1 MRRFCI
7 QLIETEPQ
15 LALIAEEKS
24 PTRICHRGVSAI
36 NCSDM
41 EVSMEHSYVDNI
53 IKEIPEVTVL
63 LKQNKETEGYQ
74 AFNRL
79 VPDINNAMTE
89 FIELIPKLQT
99 AGIDIPQDVILK
111 QISNMAEGYE
121 YRDNVLLADTL
132 DYEILDTLQLY
143 VEILEQL

>member
-1 MRRFCI
+1 
-7 QLIETEPQ
+7 
-15 LALIAEEKS
+15 
-24 PTRICHRGVSAI
+24 
-36 NCSDM
+36 
-41 EVSMEHSYVDNI
+41 MEHSHVDNI
-53 IKEIPEVTVL
+53 IKQIPEVTVL

-89 FIELIPKLQT
+89 FIELIPKLQA

>member
-1 MRRFCI
+1 
-7 QLIETEPQ
+7 
-15 LALIAEEKS
+15 
-24 PTRICHRGVSAI
+24 
-36 NCSDM
+36 
-41 EVSMEHSYVDNI
+41 
-53 IKEIPEVTVL
+53 
-63 LKQNKETEGYQ
+63 
-74 AFNRL
+74 
-79 VPDINNAMTE
+79 MTE

>member
-1 MRRFCI
+1 M
-7 QLIETEPQ
+7 
-15 LALIAEEKS
+15 K
-24 PTRICHRGVSAI
+24 TRVKK
-36 NCSDM
+36 
-41 EVSMEHSYVDNI
+41 I

-89 FIELIPKLQT
+89 FIELIPKLQA

>member
-1 MRRFCI
+1 
-7 QLIETEPQ
+7 
-15 LALIAEEKS
+15 
-24 PTRICHRGVSAI
+24 
-36 NCSDM
+36 
-41 EVSMEHSYVDNI
+41 MEHSHVDNI
-53 IKEIPEVTVL
+53 IKQIPEVTVL

-99 AGIDIPQDVILK
+99 AGIDIPQDVILM